1 MEQLKIY
8 GFNAIALAFSISSI
22 NPILQAVSLLLA
34 IAYTIISISKK
45 LKWTYLIQNTMVMPK
60 RLDTI

>member
-8 GFNAIALAFSISSI
+8 GLNAVALAFSVSAI
-22 NPILQAVSLLLA
+22 NPVLQAISLLLS

-45 LKWTYLIQNTMVMPK
+45 LK
-60 RLDTI
+60 

>member
-1 MEQLKIY
+1 MQDLKIY
-8 GFNAIALAFSISSI
+8 GLNAVALAFSVSAI

-45 LKWTYLIQNTMVMPK
+45 LK
-60 RLDTI
+60 

>member
-8 GFNAIALAFSISSI
+8 GLNAVALAFSVSAI

-45 LKWTYLIQNTMVMPK
+45 LK
-60 RLDTI
+60 